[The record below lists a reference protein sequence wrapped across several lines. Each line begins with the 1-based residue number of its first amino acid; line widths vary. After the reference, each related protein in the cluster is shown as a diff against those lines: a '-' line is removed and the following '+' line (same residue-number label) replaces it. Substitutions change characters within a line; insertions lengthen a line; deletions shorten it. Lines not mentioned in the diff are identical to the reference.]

1 MSIRGIFKIDS
12 SASDVLVNPYFIK
25 KQLKTVCGLD
35 ATFKEI
41 SWFVDKTMKQMLK
54 KLQMKAVM
62 GQEIG

>member
-54 KLQMKAVM
+54 KL
-62 GQEIG
+62 